1 MQCTGRAH
9 VLTGRCG
16 LANVDDTESLER
28 KLSEI
33 PTTIETETRALSEGR
48 EAQAALR
55 TQRKERVREHE
66 RLLSEQGNLLAAQ
79 KVRRN

>member
-1 MQCTGRAH
+1 M
-9 VLTGRCG
+9 
-16 LANVDDTESLER
+16 ANVDDTESLER